1 MYEIVAT
8 RFRKAPLDSFSLTGV
23 ERCFKKNYQDYV
35 ATVDGYNI
43 TRLELDE
50 KTGRGGQSARSDERA
65 MLDQMIT
72 ERLIYTNALANDV
85 MATDFFKDNI
95 KTQSRLL
102 LLDEIRAYEVMQKS
116 TPTDKQLKKYYS
128 DNKENYKTREQI
140 TGKEI
145 VVASDS
151 LAMVLIDSL
160 RKDISSFDTLA
171 KLHSTESTAR
181 SGGNMGVVY
190 RGRKPEAVDTVIF
203 KTKPNS
209 LTSIIGFDG
218 KYGIY
223 YITMYKPEQYRDF
236 DEVKKQLESQVR
248 TENIKKQ
255 EEAFA
260 QSLKKKAK
268 LITYQD
274 SIYSVLKDTTLE
286 SNGVVLGQVNGRK
299 ITWADIQ
306 HKSAFM
312 TPQFSK
318 LDLTKSDKVEEL
330 LNVMYD
336 EELSLELGWRK
347 KYFLH
352 DGFFVQLKEAIKGIL
367 DQGLYKKI
375 VMDAVVVDSQE
386 VTDAYTTSKEE
397 FKMPESARVNEILLD
412 SKEKAEMVHKLV
424 MANPQ
429 AFDSLA
435 AVYSTG
441 SSSARA
447 GETGL
452 VRRGMMSPEY
462 DKFLFRLKVG
472 AISDVFYV
480 KENVWT
486 IIKMVEYLPEQ
497 YRSLEE
503 VRNMIE
509 SRLRR
514 QKQGEIAN
522 AFLTKMKE
530 EADIQ
535 IFLPAQEE
543 TPEQKPQ
550 GQE

>member
-1 MYEIVAT
+1 
-8 RFRKAPLDSFSLTGV
+8 
-23 ERCFKKNYQDYV
+23 
-35 ATVDGYNI
+35 
-43 TRLELDE
+43 
-50 KTGRGGQSARSDERA
+50 
-65 MLDQMIT
+65 
-72 ERLIYTNALANDV
+72 
-85 MATDFFKDNI
+85 
-95 KTQSRLL
+95 
-102 LLDEIRAYEVMQKS
+102 
-116 TPTDKQLKKYYS
+116 
-128 DNKENYKTREQI
+128 
-140 TGKEI
+140 
-145 VVASDS
+145 
-151 LAMVLIDSL
+151 
-160 RKDISSFDTLA
+160 
-171 KLHSTESTAR
+171 
-181 SGGNMGVVY
+181 
-190 RGRKPEAVDTVIF
+190 
-203 KTKPNS
+203 
-209 LTSIIGFDG
+209 
-218 KYGIY
+218 
-223 YITMYKPEQYRDF
+223 
-236 DEVKKQLESQVR
+236 
-248 TENIKKQ
+248 
-255 EEAFA
+255 
-260 QSLKKKAK
+260 
-268 LITYQD
+268 
-274 SIYSVLKDTTLE
+274 
-286 SNGVVLGQVNGRK
+286 
-299 ITWADIQ
+299 
-306 HKSAFM
+306 M

-386 VTDAYTTSKEE
+386 VTDAYTQSKEE

-462 DKFLFRLKVG
+462 DKLLFKLKVG

-497 YRSLEE
+497 YKSLEE